1 MYLGDQRIKPPRGS
15 LLLLDKQSVNYPTS
29 NSAQTSPRCVF
40 ECHFH
45 LQIVDF
51 INFSGE
57 LSLSLMY
64 CHISSISRA
73 KCVFH
78 TNRMDFSKRRCT
90 FQATFKVLD
99 HIVAVVLEENGK
111 SAWFTVWLSK
121 SG

>member
-78 TNRMDFSKRRCT
+78 TNRMDF
-90 FQATFKVLD
+90 KVLD